1 MKVLHLASKTIR
13 LSLLRVGIGWMFA
26 LLTFNFNRVSIT
38 ELGAVAVLVTSL
50 LSLHYFLSPM
60 QVFWGRL
67 ADRFPL
73 WGYRRTPYILLS
85 TVLGS
90 LLFLVLPTLATYLA
104 SAPLLAAGPALL
116 LFVLFGLA
124 MAANGSAVF
133 ALVAETT
140 SPRERGAV
148 VGITQTALVISA
160 IASAGIAKSV
170 MPEYDPAQMQ
180 VLYNLTPLIAGG
192 TTLLG
197 LLGLERRISPAEHAT
212 LLRQAES
219 GPASAGSSTLAL
231 TWRLLRTQRQV
242 RLFFWFVLCAIL
254 GIFLQDGILE
264 VFGAEVFN
272 LSLAE
277 TTTFTQAWG
286 SGMLGGMLLVG
297 LLTWAFPVPK
307 KLIATVGGIGTVFGL
322 AALAHAATSNT
333 QALVLPTLLMMGLC
347 VGLFNIGAMSMMME
361 MTVEGHTGL
370 YMGMWGMAQGLGNG
384 LAMVLGGALHTGL
397 IGTNLLAPSSAYGI
411 IFSLSAV
418 LMTGAV
424 LLLRASSPQEFQALD
439 APTMGAALAADAP

>member
-1 MKVLHLASKTIR
+1 MNALHLASKTIR

-90 LLFLVLPTLATYLA
+90 LLFLVLPTLATYLG
-104 SAPLLAAGPALL
+104 SAPLLATVPALL

-170 MPEYDPAQMQ
+170 MPEYDPVQMQ
-180 VLYNLTPLIAGG
+180 VLYNLTPLIAVG

-219 GPASAGSSTLAL
+219 ASASADSSTFAL

-297 LLTWAFPVPK
+297 LLSWALPVPK

-322 AALAHAATSNT
+322 ATLAHAAASHS
-333 QALVLPTLLMMGLC
+333 QALVLPTLLLMGLC

-361 MTVEGHTGL
+361 MTVEGQTGL

-384 LAMVLGGALHTGL
+384 LAMVLGGALHTAL
-397 IGTNLLAPSSAYGI
+397 IGTNLLAPSSAYGV
-411 IFSLSAV
+411 IFSLSAT
-418 LMTGAV
+418 LMMGAV
-424 LLLRASSPQEFQALD
+424 LLLRASNPQEFQALD
-439 APTMGAALAADAP
+439 TPTMGAALAADAS